1 VNKDIALTGGDLSHC
16 YKKMAEKSAE
26 VIVVCSN
33 EPNPIDRQENLE
45 VSQASEGLNV

>member
-1 VNKDIALTGGDLSHC
+1 VNKDIVLTGGDLSHC
-16 YKKMAEKSAE
+16 YKRAEKSAE
-26 VIVVCSN
+26 VIVVCRN